1 MTNATRTTRFRFWL
15 WLIRVVGVIVPRRLR
30 ADWRQE
36 WEAELRHR
44 EALLAEWDRLDW
56 KNRLDLLRRSTSAFW
71 DALWLQPKRWE
82 DEMFQDMRFGLR
94 MLLKHP
100 GFTFI
105 AVLTLALGIGANTAI
120 FSVVNAVLIRP
131 LPYPEPDRLVIL
143 DEVPPGGGQFAIA
156 PGNFVDWRDQSG
168 SFVGMAAFGR
178 MSFNLTG
185 HGEAER
191 LPGLRLSANSFA
203 LLGIK
208 PALGRDFLPEE
219 DQPDYNRV
227 VILSYGLW
235 QRRFGGEPDLV
246 GKMLTLDGN
255 SYTVIGIMPRDFRF
269 FEGIEVWTPLALT
282 PRERASHDK
291 HDFNAFARLKPNV
304 SLEHAR
310 AEMSA
315 IAGRLAAQYPI
326 SNDDWGI
333 RLTPL
338 RDEVVGPIQPV
349 LLALSCAV
357 AFVLLIACANV
368 GNLLLARS
376 AVRQREVAIRAALGA
391 SRRRVI
397 RQLLTESLLLGIAGG
412 VIGLL
417 LAVWGVNFLRVL
429 TPDSLGVETVA
440 IDGRALGFTAIVSL
454 LTSLLFGLAPAVQA
468 ANPNLSESLKE
479 GGRSGV
485 EGRGRNRTR
494 SLLVIAEIAMSLAL
508 LISAGLVIKSFIRLL
523 QVDPGFQS
531 KGLLTM
537 QVSLPN
543 AKYPERSSRAVF
555 FQQLTEKIAALPG
568 VASAGAASTLPFR
581 IDEVQ
586 EFIIG
591 GRPPITPGKEPSANY
606 YAVSA
611 DYFRAMEIP
620 LLKGRAFTGRDTKD
634 APRVAIISES
644 LTRRYFPDEDPIGKR
659 MDISKGGFG
668 TWREIVGVVGD
679 VKHYGL
685 DSQTTVQIY
694 EPYLQVTYPAMSLV
708 VRTTGDPREIAAAI
722 RGQVAAMDND
732 QPVANIRTMD
742 VIVSGSVARQRFSAL
757 LLALFA
763 GVALILAAVGIY
775 GVMSY
780 YVAQR
785 THEIGIRMALGAERC
800 DLLRLVVGKGM
811 LLALIGVMIGLAAA
825 FTLTRLMS
833 GLLFEVEATDRV
845 TFAATAVLLTS
856 VALLACWIPARR
868 ATKVDPIV
876 ALRSE

>member
-1 MTNATRTTRFRFWL
+1 MADSSRTIRVRFWL
-15 WLIRVVGVIVPRRLR
+15 WLIRFIGLIVPQRLR

-44 EALLAEWDRLDW
+44 EALLAEWDRLDGRN
-56 KNRLDLLRRSTSAFW
+56 KLILLWRSTSAFW

-100 GFTFI
+100 GFTLI

-120 FSVVNAVLIRP
+120 FSVVNAVIIRP

-156 PGNFVDWRDQSG
+156 PGNFVDWRDQNG
-168 SFVGMAAFGR
+168 SFVGMAAFQR
-178 MSFNLTG
+178 MSLNLTG
-185 HGEAER
+185 HGEAEL

-208 PALGRDFLPEE
+208 PARGRDFLPEE
-219 DQPDYNRV
+219 DQTGYNRV

-235 QRRFGGEPDLV
+235 RRRFGREPDLV
-246 GKMLTLDGN
+246 GKMLTLNGN
-255 SYTVIGIMPRDFRF
+255 SYTVIGVMPPDFRF

-282 PRERASHDK
+282 SRERTSHDL
-291 HDFNAFARLKPNV
+291 NAFARLKTNV
-304 SLEHAR
+304 SLEQAR
-310 AEMSA
+310 AEMGA
-315 IAGRLAAQYPI
+315 IAGRLAAQYPR

-338 RDEVVGPIQPV
+338 RDKVVGPIQPV
-349 LLALSCAV
+349 LLALLGAV

-368 GNLLLARS
+368 ANLLLARS

-397 RQLLTESLLLGIAGG
+397 RQLLTESLLLGVVGG

-429 TPDSLGVETVA
+429 TPASLGAETVA

-454 LTSLLFGLAPAVQA
+454 LTSVLFGLAPAVQA
-468 ANPNLSESLKE
+468 ASPNLSESLKE
-479 GGRSGV
+479 GGRSGI

-494 SLLVIAEIAMSLAL
+494 SLLVIAEIALSLAL
-508 LISAGLVIKSFIRLL
+508 LINAGLVIKSFIRLL
-523 QVDPGFQS
+523 QVDPGFES
-531 KGLLTM
+531 EGLLTM
-537 QVSLPN
+537 QLSLPN
-543 AKYPERSSRAVF
+543 AKYPERSSQAAF
-555 FQQLTEKIAALPG
+555 FQQLTEKITALPG

-606 YAVSA
+606 YAVSD

-620 LLKGRAFTGRDTKD
+620 LLKGRAFTERDTKD

-644 LTRRYFPDEDPIGKR
+644 LARRHFPDEDPIGKR

-694 EPYLQVTYPAMSLV
+694 EPYLQVTYPSMNLT

-722 RGQVAAMDND
+722 RSQVAAMDKD

-742 VIVSGSVARQRFSAL
+742 RIVSDSVGRQRFAAL

-780 YVAQR
+780 YVEQR
-785 THEIGIRMALGAERC
+785 THEIGIRMALGAERR
-800 DLLRLVVGKGM
+800 DLLKLVVGKGM

-825 FTLTRLMS
+825 FALTRLMS
-833 GLLFEVEATDRV
+833 NLLFDVSATDKV